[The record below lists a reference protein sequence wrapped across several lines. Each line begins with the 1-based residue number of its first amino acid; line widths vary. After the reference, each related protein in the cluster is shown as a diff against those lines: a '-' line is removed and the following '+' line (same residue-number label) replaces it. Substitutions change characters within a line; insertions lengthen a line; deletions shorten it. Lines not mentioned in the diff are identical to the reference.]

1 MLNAPG
7 AASIQYEGLR
17 ELARALKVIQPEI
30 LPELR
35 KDLREVGYVVR
46 DDARARF
53 MPYSQKSAM
62 GFRVGV
68 SLLSSSSAYVT
79 ISQRNKRVTGK
90 RPDFGAL
97 QITKALLPAR
107 EAKQDEAAEILENGA
122 VKLLRS
128 HGF

>member
-1 MLNAPG
+1 MINAPG
-7 AASIQYEGLR
+7 AAPIQYEGLR

-53 MPYSQKSAM
+53 KPYSEYSAM

-68 SLLSSSSAYVT
+68 SLLSPSAAYVT
-79 ISQRNKRVTGK
+79 ISQRRKRVTGK
-90 RPDFGAL
+90 RPDWGAL
-97 QITKALLPAR
+97 QITKALL
-107 EAKQDEAAEILENGA
+107 
-122 VKLLRS
+122 
-128 HGF
+128 